1 MKASQYNRSTGA
13 EEDNIQIFRQ
23 RGSHTK
29 QKENG
34 SCFKK
39 SPSKRFSVH
48 IAIPQEM
55 TIRGLDEFITKST
68 QAFFDQLEIETEF
81 LDQDSATWEQHEGFK
96 NRMSIVKELQ
106 VVNDIVERGVAL
118 IENYN

>member
-1 MKASQYNRSTGA
+1 
-13 EEDNIQIFRQ
+13 
-23 RGSHTK
+23 
-29 QKENG
+29 
-34 SCFKK
+34 
-39 SPSKRFSVH
+39 
-48 IAIPQEM
+48 M

-118 IENYN
+118 IENYNWLQQKNVATKKVKMKMLISETIFF